1 VIAVAFAAMAAVG
14 YSMYNVAVAF
24 NAQAVLCFLTGAF
37 ASGFLFVNILSLL
50 QRSVRPRMVGRA
62 SGIFLTSL
70 FGAASVAGYLMGWLV
85 VHLSWGGA
93 ALVELTLLP
102 IIGVV
107 AMLLVNPSQ
116 LIVAKPKKA

>member
-1 VIAVAFAAMAAVG
+1 MRKPC
-14 YSMYNVAVAF
+14 
-24 NAQAVLCFLTGAF
+24 LLTLTGAF

-50 QRSVRPRMVGRA
+50 QRSVRPSMVGRA

-85 VHLSWGGA
+85 VHLSWGRSP
-93 ALVELTLLP
+93 LVELTLLP

-116 LIVAKPKKA
+116 LIVAKKA